1 MRISF
6 IAHQTGS
13 EVTLHNL
20 KTVIFI
26 FLFYRYLD
34 LLHVVMRGIIRDLS
48 EFKVEHQ
55 RYQIICL

>member
-6 IAHQTGS
+6 IALHTGS

-26 FLFYRYLD
+26 FLFIDILD
-34 LLHVVMRGIIRDLS
+34 LLHVVMRGIIRALS
-48 EFKVEHQ
+48 YFKVGHQ